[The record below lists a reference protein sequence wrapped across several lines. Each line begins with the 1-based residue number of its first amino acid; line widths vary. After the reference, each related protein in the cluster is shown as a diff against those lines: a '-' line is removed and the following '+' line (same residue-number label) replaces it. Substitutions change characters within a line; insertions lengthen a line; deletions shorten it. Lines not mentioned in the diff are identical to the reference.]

1 LRELYYP
8 VDFLEHWHDLER
20 RRALLGINF
29 YSVWRSKTSDLT
41 LRLHQEVYLG
51 LIYYSGEFHSDW
63 RSPSTGPNYWVLTV
77 FRRAQ
82 FYLRI
87 QCFGGA
93 TLGISA

>member
-1 LRELYYP
+1 LARFGEK
-8 VDFLEHWHDLER
+8 EG
-20 RRALLGINF
+20 AIGNQI

-41 LRLHQEVYLG
+41 LRLHQEVHLG
-51 LIYYSGEFHSDW
+51 LIYHSGEFHSDW

-87 QCFGGA
+87 QYFGGA
-93 TLGISA
+93 DLDISA